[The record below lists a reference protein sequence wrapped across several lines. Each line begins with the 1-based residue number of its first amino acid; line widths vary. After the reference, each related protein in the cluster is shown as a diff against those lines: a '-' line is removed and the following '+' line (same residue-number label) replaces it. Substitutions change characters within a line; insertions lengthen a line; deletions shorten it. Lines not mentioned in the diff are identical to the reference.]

1 MRTRYFKISS
11 QDRPI
16 FYKLVENLE
25 TKVTECIGVDVKIN
39 NIFYEK
45 YCSMGQCIE
54 EEGLRMGRETTKEN
68 FEANVKDFVL
78 AVNSIL
84 NFEEETV
91 DEE

>member
-1 MRTRYFKISS
+1 MRTRYFKFIS
-11 QDRPI
+11 QDRQI

-25 TKVTECIGVDVKIN
+25 TKETECIGVDVKIN

-45 YCSMGQCIE
+45 YCTIGQCIE

-78 AVNSIL
+78 AVNSVL
-84 NFEEETV
+84 NFEEEIV
-91 DEE
+91 EDE

>member
-1 MRTRYFKISS
+1 MRTRYFKFIS

-16 FYKLVENLE
+16 FYKFVENLE
-25 TKVTECIGVDVKIN
+25 TKETECIGVDVKIN

-45 YCSMGQCIE
+45 YCTIGQCIE

-78 AVNSIL
+78 VVNSIL
-84 NFEEETV
+84 NFEEEIV
-91 DEE
+91 EDE

>member
-1 MRTRYFKISS
+1 MRTRYFKFIS

-25 TKVTECIGVDVKIN
+25 TKETECIGVDVKIN

-45 YCSMGQCIE
+45 YCSIGQCIE

-68 FEANVKDFVL
+68 FEANVKDFVFV
-78 AVNSIL
+78 VNSVL
-84 NFEEETV
+84 NFKEETIN
-91 DEE
+91 EE